1 MRAHSA
7 ILLGMWLSL
16 LALAAPARADGP
28 IPRSYPE
35 NGQRASTYKSAEKLA
50 AEKAAADADDVACKA
65 GKAAACTAL
74 GTAFEDGEGRPQNR
88 PVAELLY
95 RKACAAGHGDGCFN
109 LANLLRDADRDVGPE
124 AVATFTIRAC
134 RLDVLA
140 ACEVEADALAWGN
153 WGPPDP
159 QAATALRRATCAKGR
174 RESCRALAGVLMGQ
188 GGSEADLDEGRALID
203 RQCRVG
209 DTEACAQAASHW
221 QSQPEPEAAAQAVLY
236 RELGCTAGDGSAC
249 LERGNAVLRPSRGE
263 DASARAAALAY
274 FDRACARVDY
284 LCSSAEMLRQWQML
298 SGDCDAGQQTAC
310 RDFAALLTQSGSPL
324 ENRPRGL
331 ALLGTGCEAG
341 ALDMC
346 LPAANA
352 MIGLWNA
359 GEAFDPAAYE
369 AYLAKACDA
378 DGTIACEVL
387 ADELARG
394 ERIAQ
399 DLPRAAVLYAPQCE
413 GGRDMACGFLEEQ
426 AKADPA
432 SPLMLASK
440 EFAPELTPEEEAE
453 EEQRRAALARPET
466 AKERA
471 GRCASTAV
479 KFEGRRYKDTICQT
493 VARVIGNGFN
503 VRRGAAPWQALL
515 WRPPLLNRQRLV
527 PEQRVLCG
535 GAVIREG
542 WILTAAHCLTD
553 EKGLSILYGGH
564 EVRLG
569 LINPLSDEGYSY
581 PIRRIEQH
589 PDYDPA
595 TFAFDIALVQYDTRA
610 GKRGSEVLPIAKI
623 RTDPQPL
630 GSRAIKT
637 GDPAYTYG
645 WGRTELV
652 GGEKPDVLRGARLSL
667 RDPASCTAATRF
679 GGRDVRRDSVL
690 CADQAKGQRGG
701 QACYGDSGGPL
712 ITYADPD
719 KVPTIIGVVSAGEK
733 CGTTGTASRYVR
745 VAHPTVQ
752 AWLNRVL
759 PPARAR

>member
-1 MRAHSA
+1 M
-7 ILLGMWLSL
+7 LLGLWLML
-16 LALAAPARADGP
+16 MALAVPAQADDP

-35 NGQRASTYKSAEKLA
+35 RGQRASSFKSAEKLA
-50 AEKAAADADDVACKA
+50 QEKTAADADDAACKG

-74 GTAFEDGEGRPQNR
+74 GTAFEEGSGRPQNR
-88 PVAELLY
+88 PVAELIY
-95 RKACAAGHGDGCFN
+95 RKACSAGHGEGCFN
-109 LANLLRDADRDVGPE
+109 LANLLRDADGERGQE
-124 AVATFTIRAC
+124 AVAAFTIRAC
-134 RLDVLA
+134 RLDALE
-140 ACEVEADALAWGN
+140 ACDAQADALAWGS
-153 WGPPDP
+153 WGAPDP
-159 QAATALRRATCAKGR
+159 QAADALRRATCAKGR
-174 RESCRALAGVLMGQ
+174 RESCRALAGVLLGP
-188 GGSEADLDEGRALID
+188 GSSAADLAEGRALID

-209 DTEACAQAASHW
+209 DTEACAQAAAHW
-221 QSQPEPEAAAQAVLY
+221 QAQAVPEAAAQAVLY
-236 RELGCTAGDGSAC
+236 QELGCTAGDGSAC
-249 LERGNAVLRPSRGE
+249 IQRGNAVLGISRGE
-263 DASARAAALAY
+263 DVSGRAAALAY
-274 FDRACARVDY
+274 FDRACARDEY
-284 LCSSAEMLRQWQML
+284 HCKAAEELRQWPL
-298 SGDCDAGQQTAC
+298 LLARCEAGEQTAC

-324 ENRPRGL
+324 ENRARGL
-331 ALLGTGCEAG
+331 ALLGAGCEAG

-352 MIGLWNA
+352 MIGQWNA
-359 GEAFDPAAYE
+359 GEAFDPATYE
-369 AYLAKACDA
+369 AYLAKACA
-378 DGTIACEVL
+378 ANGGTACEVL

-399 DLPRAAVLYAPQCE
+399 DLPRAAALYAPQCE
-413 GGRDMACGFLEEQ
+413 DGRDMACGFLEEQ

-432 SPLMLASK
+432 SPLMLASDD
-440 EFAPELTPEEEAE
+440 FAPELTPAEKAEEARRRTE
-453 EEQRRAALARPET
+453 ENRPET

-471 GRCASTAV
+471 GRCTTTSV
-479 KFEGRRYKDTICQT
+479 RYEGRRYKDTICTT
-493 VARVIGNGFN
+493 VARVIGNGFR

-553 EKGLSILYGGH
+553 EKGLPILYGGH

-569 LINPLSDEGYSY
+569 LTNPLSDEGYSY
-581 PIRRIEQH
+581 PILRVEPH
-589 PDYDPA
+589 PDFDRT

-610 GKRGSEVLPIAKI
+610 GKRGSEVLPIARI
-623 RTDPQPL
+623 RTDPKPI
-630 GSRAIKT
+630 GSRPIKT

-667 RDPASCTAATRF
+667 RDPASCTAVTRF

-745 VAHPTVQ
+745 LAHPTVQ